1 MVIFMLLDNPLQTIA
16 TVASFVPFDP
26 FPGPRRLG
34 NADWIED
41 VIDFSFSGVR
51 RVILKSML
59 LMTGMLKHVEIH
71 MYYV

>member
-1 MVIFMLLDNPLQTIA
+1 MILDNPLQTIA
-16 TVASFVPFDP
+16 TVASIAPIAP

-34 NADWIED
+34 ITDWIGD
-41 VIDFSFSGVR
+41 VVEFSFSGVR